1 MNNRLNNWPV
11 ILIVAVVGVLFIVW
25 HGENSLFDWIVRLI
39 GLSLVVP
46 GIYVFVSS
54 LKELRD
60 ARRRLEGSATAADRA
75 VAELGLGE
83 RAAIYSMVVVSVATV
98 AVGLWMIIAPTMFVA
113 LLAYLFAALLVI
125 FGIYQ
130 LVAIAYFNRDAHFG
144 WYFYAVPAVFIIAGV
159 IILFSSPDTIRNT
172 VALLTGILLI
182 AAAVNALVQNVAI
195 IRLNRQARKSKRIE
209 ENVD

>member
-1 MNNRLNNWPV
+1 
-11 ILIVAVVGVLFIVW
+11 
-25 HGENSLFDWIVRLI
+25 
-39 GLSLVVP
+39 
-46 GIYVFVSS
+46 
-54 LKELRD
+54 
-60 ARRRLEGSATAADRA
+60 
-75 VAELGLGE
+75 
-83 RAAIYSMVVVSVATV
+83 MVVVSVATV

-144 WYFYAVPAVFIIAGV
+144 WYFYVVPAVFIIAGV

-182 AAAVNALVQNVAI
+182 AAAVNALVQNMAI